1 MSKLLD
7 LLGKQLLFFD
17 GATGTQLQ
25 ARGLKPGEI
34 PEFWNFTHPEIVEA
48 VHNEYGTGHYE
59 GGALGDTGMEVSG
72 SEEVVRCD
80 YHDYSNGG
88 WHYVLRYTG

>member
-1 MSKLLD
+1 MLNED
-7 LLGKQLLFFD
+7 HHAAMYVGD
-17 GATGTQLQ
+17 GQ
-25 ARGLKPGEI
+25 
-34 PEFWNFTHPEIVEA
+34 IVEA

-72 SEEVVRCD
+72 SEEVVRRD

>member
-1 MSKLLD
+1 MVECQLPKLNVAGSIPVENLQPGD
-7 LLGKQLLFFD
+7 ILLNEDHHAAMYVGD
-17 GATGTQLQ
+17 GQ
-25 ARGLKPGEI
+25 
-34 PEFWNFTHPEIVEA
+34 IVEA

-72 SEEVVRCD
+72 SEEVVRRD